1 MLRDVRLVRLL
12 LVIAVG
18 CGAAACDNGD
28 IIVDPTPP
36 IVTET
41 FTGTVN
47 RNGLQQ
53 HTFVATARGT
63 VKATIAAIEP
73 SSSPVVGFSM
83 GTWDGAV
90 CTAVM
95 TNRFA
100 TTSSSL
106 SGAVV
111 GITSLCVQIF
121 DASGEV
127 PEDAPVSY
135 TITVERP

>member
-1 MLRDVRLVRLL
+1 MRYAPLVRIWIVLGLL
-12 LVIAVG
+12 LTG
-18 CGAAACDNGD
+18 AACDNGELA
-28 IIVDPTPP
+28 IEPTPP

-41 FTGTVN
+41 YSGEIT

-53 HTFVATARGT
+53 HAFVATARGT
-63 VKATIAAIEP
+63 VTATISALDPSTSPAI
-73 SSSPVVGFSM
+73 GFSM
-83 GTWDGAV
+83 GTWDGSA

-111 GITSLCVQIF
+111 GITNLCIQLF
-121 DASGEV
+121 DASGEIQS
-127 PEDAPVSY
+127 DTPVTY
-135 TITVERP
+135 TVTVQRP

>member
-1 MLRDVRLVRLL
+1 MLRYVPLARLL
-12 LVIAVG
+12 LVIALVA
-18 CGAAACDNGD
+18 GAAACDNGD
-28 IIVDPTPP
+28 IPTDPTPP

-41 FTGTVN
+41 FTGALN
-47 RNGLQQ
+47 RNGLQL
-53 HTFVATARGT
+53 HPFVAGDRGT
-63 VKATIAAIEP
+63 VKATISALEP
-73 SSSPVVGFSM
+73 ASAPVVGFSL

-90 CTAVM
+90 CTVVM

-106 SGAVV
+106 SGTVV

-121 DASGEV
+121 DASGEI